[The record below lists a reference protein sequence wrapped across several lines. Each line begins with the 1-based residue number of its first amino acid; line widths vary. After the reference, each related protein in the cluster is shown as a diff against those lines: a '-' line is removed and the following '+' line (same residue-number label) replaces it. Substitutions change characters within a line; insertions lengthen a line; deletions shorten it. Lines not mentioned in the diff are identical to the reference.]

1 MDIINFL
8 NEFTSHDLV
17 KKTSSRREM
26 LGNFGSLGKKA
37 ALAAIPFGLATN
49 TAQAATTKTSDAIG
63 ALQLALTLEYLEA
76 EFYVKALDSG
86 VVPSGRP
93 EAVYM
98 QISKHETAHVNF
110 LKAGLGDAAFDSP
123 EFDFT
128 ADGAFD
134 PFNPNNDA
142 AYAQLLVLAQAF
154 EDTGV
159 RAYKGQATNLMGTA
173 FLQPALR
180 IHSVE
185 ARHAAEVRRLR
196 AAFLNEPLNQDLL
209 PWITLDHRGPG
220 MPPVTQAT
228 YNGEENITQAGIDL
242 TSITDFGA
250 IPVSQ
255 SYDEPISGEIA
266 LQIATLFIKN
276 CDKCP
281 SS

>member
-8 NEFTSHDLV
+8 NEFTSHDLI

-26 LGNFGSLGKKA
+26 LGTFGSLGKKA
-37 ALAAIPFGLATN
+37 ALAALPFGLASTRAN
-49 TAQAATTKTSDAIG
+49 AATQANEAIS

-76 EFYVKALDSG
+76 DFYMKALDSG
-86 VVPSGRP
+86 VLPSGRA

-123 EFDFT
+123 DFDFT
-128 ADGAFD
+128 VGGAFD
-134 PFNPNNDA
+134 PFNTNNDA

-159 RAYKGQATNLMGTA
+159 RAYKGQATNLMGTP

-196 AAFLNEPLNQDLL
+196 ADFLNEPLNQDLL
-209 PWITLDHRGPG
+209 PWITLDNRGPG
-220 MPPVTQAT
+220 MPEVTQPV

-242 TSITDFGA
+242 TAITDFGA
-250 IPVSQ
+250 VSASQ
-255 SYDEPISGEIA
+255 SYDEPISGETA
-266 LQIATLFIKN
+266 LQIATLFIDS

-281 SS
+281 SF